1 MTPAPSR
8 VVIVGASAAGLT
20 TAAALRRNEYDRDI
34 TLVDAEAHAPYDRPP
49 LSKHLL
55 SGEWES
61 ERLLLKTQVE
71 FDDLA
76 IGIRSGVR
84 ATRLDLAGRRLEL
97 SDGTALTFD
106 RLVLATGV
114 QPRTLPGTARLRGV
128 HSLRTLD
135 DALALRGEL
144 QPGRRLVVVGG
155 GFLGTEV
162 AATAVGLG
170 VEVTLVS
177 AAPTPLER
185 SLGADVG
192 SQVAEL
198 HRAHG
203 VALRMGPA
211 SAVVSLVESG
221 GVVTGVELADG
232 TRLPADVVFVAI
244 GAEPQLDWLRESGI
258 PLGDGIECAPDLST
272 APGVYAAGDVAR
284 WNNPVFDEFM
294 RVEHRTNATEQG
306 MHVARRLLDG
316 EPSAFASVPYFWTDQ
331 FELKL
336 QVHGWLR
343 GYDEVRVVEG
353 SFDEKRMVALFRRG
367 DRLVGVMGIGAA
379 KVVRSW
385 RQHVL
390 DGAAWA
396 SVVGS

>member
-1 MTPAPSR
+1 MTAAPSR
-8 VVIVGASAAGLT
+8 IVVVGASAAGLT
-20 TAAALRRNEYDRDI
+20 TAAALRRNGYDRDI
-34 TLVDAEAHAPYDRPP
+34 TLVDAEAHSPYDRPP

-55 SGEWES
+55 AGEWEPD
-61 ERLLLKTQVE
+61 RLLLKTQAE
-71 FDDLA
+71 LADLA
-76 IGIRSGVR
+76 VGIRTGLR
-84 ATRLDLAGRRLEL
+84 ATALDVADHRVVL
-97 SDGTALTFD
+97 SDGTELGFD

-114 QPRTLPGTARLRGV
+114 QPRTLPGTGQLRGV
-128 HSLRTLD
+128 HTMRTVD
-135 DALALRGEL
+135 DALALRAEL
-144 QPGRRLVVVGG
+144 LPGRRLVVVGG

-170 VEVTLVS
+170 VDVTLVS

-192 SQVAEL
+192 GQVAEL

-203 VALRMGPA
+203 VTLRMGPD
-211 SAVVSLVESG
+211 SAVVALGESG

-232 TRLPADVVFVAI
+232 TRLDADVVFVAI
-244 GAEPQLDWLRESGI
+244 GAAPDLDWLRGSGI
-258 PLGDGIECAPDLST
+258 PLGDGIECAPDLSA
-272 APGVYAAGDVAR
+272 APGIFAAGDAAR

-316 EPSAFASVPYFWTDQ
+316 DPAAFASVPYFWTDQ
-331 FELKL
+331 YELKL

-396 SVVGS
+396 SVVDS

>member
-1 MTPAPSR
+1 VTAAPSR
-8 VVIVGASAAGLT
+8 VVLVGASAAGLT
-20 TAAALRRNEYDRDI
+20 TAAALRRNGYDRDI
-34 TLVDAEAHAPYDRPP
+34 TLVDAEAHSPYDRPP

-55 SGEWES
+55 SGEWEA
-61 ERLLLKTQVE
+61 ERLLLKTRDE
-71 FDDLA
+71 LA
-76 IGIRSGVR
+76 ELAVGIRSGVR
-84 ATRLDLAGRRLEL
+84 ATALDLPGRRVSL
-97 SDGTALTFD
+97 SDGSDLGFD

-114 QPRTLPGTARLRGV
+114 QPRTLPGTAQLRGV
-128 HSLRTLD
+128 HTLRTID
-135 DALALRGEL
+135 DALALRTEL
-144 QPGRRLVVVGG
+144 EPGRRLVVVGG

-170 VEVTLVS
+170 VDVTLVS

-185 SLGADVG
+185 SLGAAVG
-192 SQVAEL
+192 AQIAEL

-203 VALRMGPA
+203 VALRLGPK

-244 GAEPQLDWLRESGI
+244 GAQPNLDWLRGSGI

-272 APGVYAAGDVAR
+272 APGVYAAGDAAH
-284 WNNPVFDEFM
+284 WCNPVFDEFM

-306 MHVARRLLDG
+306 MHVAHRLLDG
-316 EPSAFASVPYFWTDQ
+316 EPAAFASVPYFWTDQ
-331 FELKL
+331 YELKL

-343 GYDEVRVVEG
+343 DYDEVKVVEG

-367 DRLVGVMGIGAA
+367 NRLVGVMGIGAA
-379 KVVRSW
+379 KVVRQW

-396 SVVGS
+396 SVVPE

>member
-1 MTPAPSR
+1 MTVGPSR
-8 VVIVGASAAGLT
+8 IVLVGASAAGLT
-20 TAAALRRNEYDRDI
+20 TAAALRRNGYDRDI
-34 TLVDAEAHAPYDRPP
+34 TLVDAEAHSPYDRPP
-49 LSKHLL
+49 LSKQLL
-55 SGEWES
+55 SGEWEG
-61 ERLLLKTQVE
+61 ERLLLKTQDE
-71 FDDLA
+71 LA
-76 IGIRSGVR
+76 ELGVSIRSGVR
-84 ATRLDLAGRRLEL
+84 ATGVDLSGRRVTI
-97 SDGTALTFD
+97 SDGTELGFD
-106 RLVLATGV
+106 QLVLATGV
-114 QPRTLPGTARLRGV
+114 QPRKLPGTSQLRGV
-128 HSLRTLD
+128 HTLRTVD
-135 DALALRGEL
+135 DALTLRAEL
-144 QPGRRLVVVGG
+144 QSGRRLVVVGG

-162 AATAVGLG
+162 AATAVSLG
-170 VEVTLVS
+170 VDVTLVS

-192 SQVAEL
+192 GQVAEL

-203 VALRMGPA
+203 VALRMGPE
-211 SAVVSLVESG
+211 SAVVSLVETG

-232 TRLPADVVFVAI
+232 TRLAADVVFVAV
-244 GAEPQLDWLRESGI
+244 GAAPDLDWLQGSGI
-258 PLGDGIECAPDLST
+258 PLGDGIECAPDLSA
-272 APGVYAAGDVAR
+272 APGVYAAGDAAR
-284 WNNPVFDEFM
+284 WCNPVFDEFM

-316 EPSAFASVPYFWTDQ
+316 EPDAFTSVPYFWTDQ
-331 FELKL
+331 FDLKL

-379 KVVRSW
+379 KVVRQW

-396 SVVGS
+396 SVVPE

>member
-1 MTPAPSR
+1 MTATPASI
-8 VVIVGASAAGLT
+8 VLVGASAAGLT
-20 TAAALRRNEYDRDI
+20 TAAALRRNGYDRDI
-34 TLVDAEAHAPYDRPP
+34 TLVDAETHAPYDRPP

-55 SGEWES
+55 SGEWEP
-61 ERLLLKTQVE
+61 ERLLLKTQDE
-71 FDDLA
+71 LADLGV
-76 IGIRSGVR
+76 GIRTGLR
-84 ATRLDLAGRRLEL
+84 ATGLDVAGHRVAF
-97 SDGTALTFD
+97 SDGTDLAFD

-114 QPRTLPGTARLRGV
+114 QPRILPGTGQLRGV
-128 HSLRTLD
+128 HTLRTVD
-135 DALALRGEL
+135 DALALRAEL

-170 VEVTLVS
+170 VDVTLVS

-192 SQVAEL
+192 GQVAEL

-203 VALRMGPA
+203 VALRMGPE
-211 SAVVSLVESG
+211 SAVMSLLDTG

-232 TRLPADVVFVAI
+232 TRLDADVVFVAI
-244 GAEPQLDWLRESGI
+244 GAAPDLDWLRGSGI
-258 PLGDGIECAPDLST
+258 PLGDGIECAPDLSA
-272 APGVYAAGDVAR
+272 APGIFAAGDAAR

-316 EPSAFASVPYFWTDQ
+316 EPAAFASVPYFWTDQ
-331 FELKL
+331 YELKL

-367 DRLVGVMGIGAA
+367 ERLVGVMGIGAA
-379 KVVRSW
+379 KVVRGW

-396 SVVGS
+396 SVVDA

>member
-1 MTPAPSR
+1 VTAAPSR
-8 VVIVGASAAGLT
+8 IVLVGASAAGLT
-20 TAAALRRNEYDRDI
+20 TAAALRRNGYDRDI
-34 TLVDAEAHAPYDRPP
+34 TLVDAEAHPPYDRPP

-55 SGEWES
+55 SGEWEP
-61 ERLLLKTQVE
+61 ERLRLKSQDE
-71 FDDLA
+71 LADLA
-76 IGIRSGVR
+76 VGIRSGVR
-84 ATRLDLAGRRLEL
+84 ATGLDLPGRRLAL
-97 SDGTALTFD
+97 ADGTELDFD

-114 QPRTLPGTARLRGV
+114 QPRTLPGTAHLRGV
-128 HSLRTLD
+128 HTLRTLEN
-135 DALALRGEL
+135 ALALRAEL
-144 QPGRRLVVVGG
+144 QSGRRLVVVGG

-170 VEVTLVS
+170 IDVTLVS

-185 SLGADVG
+185 SLGAAVG
-192 SQVAEL
+192 GQVAEL

-203 VALRMGPA
+203 VALRLGPE
-211 SAVVSLVESG
+211 SAVVSLLESG

-244 GAEPQLDWLRESGI
+244 GATPDLDWLRGSGI
-258 PLGDGIECAPDLST
+258 PLGDGIECAPDLSA
-272 APGVYAAGDVAR
+272 APGVYAAGDAAR
-284 WNNPVFDEFM
+284 WSNPVFDEFM

-306 MHVARRLLDG
+306 MHVARRLLEGDQA
-316 EPSAFASVPYFWTDQ
+316 AFASVPYFWTDQ
-331 FELKL
+331 YELKL

-343 GYDEVRVVEG
+343 GYDEVKVVEG
-353 SFDEKRMVALFRRG
+353 SFEEKRMVALFRRG
-367 DRLVGVMGIGAA
+367 DRIVGVMGIGAA

-396 SVVGS
+396 SVVSS

>member
-1 MTPAPSR
+1 MAAAPSR
-8 VVIVGASAAGLT
+8 VLIVGASAAGLT
-20 TAAALRRNEYDRDI
+20 TAAALRRNGYDRDV
-34 TLVDAEAHAPYDRPP
+34 TLVDAEAHSPYDRPP

-55 SGEWES
+55 SGEWEP
-61 ERLLLKTQVE
+61 ERLLLKSQVE
-71 FDDLA
+71 LDDLSV
-76 IGIRSGVR
+76 GIRSGVR
-84 ATRLDLAGRRLEL
+84 ATGLDLSRRQVTI
-97 SDGTALTFD
+97 SDGTELGFD

-114 QPRTLPGTARLRGV
+114 QPRHLPGTAQLQGV
-128 HSLRTLD
+128 HTLRTVD
-135 DALALRGEL
+135 DALSLRDEL
-144 QPGRRLVVVGG
+144 QPGRQLVVVGG

-162 AATAVGLG
+162 AATAVRLG
-170 VEVTLVS
+170 VDVTLVS

-192 SQVAEL
+192 GQVAEL

-203 VALRMGPA
+203 VALRMGPE

-221 GVVTGVELADG
+221 GVVAGVQLADG
-232 TRLPADVVFVAI
+232 TQLSADVVFVAI
-244 GAEPQLDWLRESGI
+244 GASPDLDWLQGSGI
-258 PLGDGIECAPDLST
+258 PLGDGIECAPDLSV
-272 APGVYAAGDVAR
+272 APGVYAAGDAAR
-284 WNNPVFDEFM
+284 WCNPVFDEFM

-316 EPSAFASVPYFWTDQ
+316 EQGAFASVPYFWTDQ
-331 FELKL
+331 YDLKL

-353 SFDEKRMVALFRRG
+353 SFEEKRMVALFRRG

-379 KVVRSW
+379 KVVRAW